1 MRQRIVRCIL
11 SRNITKPVKD
21 NSQKIRFLVVGGINT
36 SIDFG
41 LLFILRMFGLPVIT
55 ANVISS
61 TLAFCFS
68 FFANKKYTFKTTDTN
83 IKREIGL
90 FIVVTLFGLWVL
102 QTIVIKVVSS
112 ILGDT
117 HLPDGIILL
126 IAKLLATVVSLTWNY
141 ILYSRVVFKKTP
153 ETPKEI
159 L

>member
-1 MRQRIVRCIL
+1 
-11 SRNITKPVKD
+11 VKN
-21 NSQKIRFLVVGGINT
+21 NSQKLRFLVVGGINT

-41 LLFILRMFGLPVIT
+41 LLFILRMLGLPVIT

-102 QTIVIKVVSS
+102 QTIVIRVVSS
-112 ILGDT
+112 MLSNT
-117 HLPDGIILL
+117 HLPDSIILL

-141 ILYSRVVFKKTP
+141 ILYSRVVFKKAP
-153 ETPKEI
+153 ETIEEI
-159 L
+159 Q